1 MKAFSTLVLLT
12 MAFSAYAAAP
22 KAPDTVIRS
31 SNDITYRCDSYTS
44 NKVDPVKRVFITDN
58 PVINQKTIVIQTKEG
73 FIIKKGDAF
82 KKQRV
87 LTNNQMGS
95 LSGMAGDPNTLL
107 LQKENSYG
115 NTYFI
120 TYLFENSPGNNDK
133 GAMIPGANT
142 GMVVM
147 GDCHVTK

>member
-1 MKAFSTLVLLT
+1 MKAFSTLVLLA
-12 MAFSAYAAAP
+12 MAFSAYAATP

-31 SNDITYRCDSYTS
+31 SNDTTYRCESYTS
-44 NKVDPVKRVFITDN
+44 NKIDPVKRASITDN
-58 PVINQKTIVIQTKEG
+58 PIIEQKTIVIQTKEG

-107 LQKENSYG
+107 LQKENNQG
-115 NTYFI
+115 GVYFI
-120 TYLFENSPGNNDK
+120 TYLFEDSPGYDDK
-133 GAMIPGANT
+133 GVMKPGANT
-142 GMVVM
+142 GLIVM
-147 GDCHVTK
+147 ADCHVTK